1 MVAWGMTRALILP
14 LLVAAAVGC
23 DDTSNGVGDGG
34 AGGDQSVALDG
45 GGPPPPDLF
54 GQPPPDMT
62 CINQQFLGFLGASAG
77 ERRVSCACGCTI
89 DPFSNASQVNQIW
102 NGTIMSTT
110 FAPSTSGLSVTPD
123 SPDGGTAIGA
133 LTSLNP
139 AGPFF
144 LDGDFDLL
152 VDYEL
157 TGTLPPSAEALLQ
170 VNNPKPPI
178 DSTYTIERQ
187 TTGAGVNEY
196 RASLAG
202 IQPVEQASAKTS
214 GTLELTREGFT
225 VRAVADGSEISRY
238 TGDKGNR
245 LAILLTAGVTGC
257 AGGSCRF
264 TVKWRNLRLVSGM
277 LVDRN

>member
-1 MVAWGMTRALILP
+1 MTRALFLP
-14 LLVAAAVGC
+14 LLLVAAVGC
-23 DDTSNGVGDGG
+23 DSSDANGDGG
-34 AGGDQSVALDG
+34 AGGDDQSVPSDG

-54 GQPPPDMT
+54 GRPPPDMT
-62 CINQQFLGFLGASAG
+62 CILQQLQGFLGASTG

-89 DPFSNASQVNQIW
+89 DSFTNASQVNQIW

-110 FAPSTSGLSVTPD
+110 FAPSSSGLNVTPD
-123 SPDGGTAIGA
+123 SPDGGTALGA

-187 TTGAGVNEY
+187 TNGAGSNEY
-196 RASLAG
+196 RAALAG
-202 IQPVEQASAKTS
+202 IQPVTQGTAKTS
-214 GTLELTREGFT
+214 GTLELSRAGFT
-225 VRAVADGSEISRY
+225 VKAIADGTEVSQY
-238 TGDKGNR
+238 TGDKGSR
-245 LAILLTAGVTGC
+245 LAVLLTAGINGC

-264 TVKWRNLRLVSGM
+264 TVKWRNLRLVSGT